1 MSGSY
6 NYAVDAVARSGGA
19 APKNMF
25 ATAPAGV
32 EQKVSASTVFLN
44 VSIANNFITSL
55 AAYIPAG
62 ANGIYVIDCDCPA
75 SGNFALTSV
84 GSIVNNNG
92 TIQATG
98 FNAGVIGTI
107 TGNPVTAIAQARL
120 SNGATGN
127 GVFLYQDSGA
137 ALVYNISVTKIGS
150 F

>member
-1 MSGSY
+1 MSGPY

-32 EQKVSASTVFLN
+32 EQKVSPSTVFLN
-44 VSIANNFITSL
+44 VSIANNFNTSL

-62 ANGIYVIDCDCPA
+62 ANGIYVIDCDCPL
-75 SGNFALTSV
+75 SGNYAVTSV

-92 TIQATG
+92 TIEATG
-98 FNAGVIGTI
+98 FNAGVIGGI
-107 TGNPVTAIAQARL
+107 TGAVTAILQARL

-127 GVFLYQDSGA
+127 GVYLYQNSGA
-137 ALVYNISVTKIGS
+137 ALVFNISVTKIGS

>member
-1 MSGSY
+1 MSGPY
-6 NYAVDAVARSGGA
+6 NYSVDAVARSGGA

-32 EQKVSASTVFLN
+32 EQKVSAGSVFLN
-44 VSIANNFITSL
+44 VSIANNFNTSL

-62 ANGIYVIDCDCPA
+62 ANGIYVIDCDCPL
-75 SGNFALTSV
+75 SGNYAVTSV

-98 FNAGVIGTI
+98 FNAGVIGGI
-107 TGNPVTAIAQARL
+107 TGAVTAILQARL
-120 SNGATGN
+120 SNGAVGD
-127 GVFLYQDSGA
+127 GVYLYQNSGA
-137 ALVYNISVTKIGS
+137 ALVFNISVTKIGS

>member
-1 MSGSY
+1 MSGPY

-32 EQKVSASTVFLN
+32 EQKVSPSSVFLN
-44 VSIANNFITSL
+44 VSFPNNVSTPL
-55 AAYIPAG
+55 TAYIPAG
-62 ANGIYVIDCDCPA
+62 ANGIYVIDCDCPL
-75 SGNFALTSV
+75 SGNFAVTSV

-98 FNAGVIGTI
+98 FNAGVIGSI
-107 TGNPVTAIAQARL
+107 TGAVTAIAQARL
-120 SNGATGN
+120 SNGSLGDN
-127 GVFLYQDSGA
+127 VYLFQNSGA